1 METKTTGLFKNRQLL
16 RATGF
21 NVVVHQKTKN
31 NWPFGEE
38 SGIIL
43 VEL

>member
-1 METKTTGLFKNRQLL
+1 MGTITTGLLKNRQLL

-21 NVVVHQKTKN
+21 YVVEHQKTKN

-43 VEL
+43 IEL